1 MKVLVYHPV
10 KFFFSRT
17 ILMLP
22 SIEGKNLLFATNAY
36 LFIAVTILCFLFC
49 CCLIGVIGSGHFCSE
64 RGFSSVV
71 QELANKLVPCTRRL
85 WQLTKVLKR

>member
-1 MKVLVYHPV
+1 
-10 KFFFSRT
+10 
-17 ILMLP
+17 MLP
-22 SIEGKNLLFATNAY
+22 SIGGKNLLFATNAY
-36 LFIAVTILCFLFC
+36 LFICGNDTLFFCFC